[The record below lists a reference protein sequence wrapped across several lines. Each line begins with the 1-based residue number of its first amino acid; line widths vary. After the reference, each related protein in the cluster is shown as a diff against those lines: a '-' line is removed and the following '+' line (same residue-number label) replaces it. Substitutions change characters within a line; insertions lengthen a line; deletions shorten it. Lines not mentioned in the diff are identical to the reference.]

1 MIKFRRNSIIME
13 NTEYKQLLKEIADYL
28 YSITYGVDF
37 AFLHE
42 NAEYEVK
49 EILTKVYK
57 KLEIE
62 DWNT

>member
-1 MIKFRRNSIIME
+1 ME

-37 AFLHE
+37 TFLHE

-57 KLEIE
+57 KLEIK
-62 DWNT
+62 DWDT

>member
-1 MIKFRRNSIIME
+1 ME